1 VRWSRDALGRDRIWY
16 SIDEIES
23 IMDDEARKAGL
34 TPTTDQPAVNLE
46 AFLERHLDVALDQ
59 HATLPIDVLGQTIFE
74 PGLPVRVEINAD
86 LTGAIDDGGRVS
98 DVGRWRATF
107 AHEAAHILLHRV
119 LFEVPLSQGKL
130 FEDEEPATP
139 PTLMRCLKRDVAPG
153 RGASDWREV
162 QANRGMAALLMPR
175 KLFSTIAAE
184 ERMANKLPPFP
195 LVDGSDDGDRL
206 VRRLA
211 ARFDVSRQAAQIRLR
226 TLGLLADPS
235 ATALGLSTEV

>member
-34 TPTTDQPAVNLE
+34 TPTADQPAVNLE
-46 AFLERHLDVALDQ
+46 SFLERHLGAALDQ
-59 HATLPIDVLGQTIFE
+59 HAKLPIDVLGQTVFE

-86 LTGAIDDGGRVS
+86 LTGVIDDSGGLS
-98 DVGRWRATF
+98 DIGRWRATL

-119 LFEVPLSQGKL
+119 LFEVPLTQGKL
-130 FEDEEPATP
+130 FDEEPAP
-139 PTLMRCLKRDVAPG
+139 SQTLMRCLKRDVAPG

-175 KLFSTIAAE
+175 SLFSSVAAE
-184 ERMANKLPPFP
+184 ERSANELPPFP
-195 LVDGSDDGDRL
+195 LVDASQEGDRL

-235 ATALGLSTEV
+235 APNLGLSTEV